1 MYGPINADT
10 IMFAEF
16 SYGAHILHVT
26 LNPIYCRGSDWRGTS
41 KQFNKD
47 DVTTYNISCFLLL
60 IYDIQMLIKSIV
72 WQELSSHH
80 GVLQCQMAD
89 VQKLLRFSSR
99 MRHIN
104 R

>member
-1 MYGPINADT
+1 MYGPMNVDT

-47 DVTTYNISCFLLL
+47 DITTYNISCFLL
-60 IYDIQMLIKSIV
+60 KSVV

-89 VQKLLRFSSR
+89 VQKRLR
-99 MRHIN
+99 
-104 R
+104 